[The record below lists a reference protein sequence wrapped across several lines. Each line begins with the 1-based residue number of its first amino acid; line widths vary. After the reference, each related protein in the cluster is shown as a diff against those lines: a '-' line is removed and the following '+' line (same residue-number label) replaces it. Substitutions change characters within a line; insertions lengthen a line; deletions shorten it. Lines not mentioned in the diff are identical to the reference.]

1 MTRLGDFVAKRRI
14 ELGLT
19 QEQLA
24 QAAGLSD
31 AAIGKIERGETRKPN
46 NLLALAAALD
56 VSAARLRTFVAE
68 DNGELMY
75 RGRPRMT
82 PLPPTEFGT
91 EFPPFTIHTIPLL
104 GSAYGGKNESDL
116 NINDETKRVKT
127 PPCLE
132 NVDDAYAVHV
142 RGESMIPRYYPGEM
156 LYVHP
161 TKSLVRDAFCVV
173 QIKVPGADTPS
184 EAYVKQYVGTD
195 YPEWD
200 AKLEETRV
208 VFRQLNPE
216 KIVDWGIDE
225 IYAIHPIVGTQ
236 S

>member
-1 MTRLGDFVAKRRI
+1 MTKLGDFVAKRRA
-14 ELGLT
+14 ELGMT

-31 AAIGKIERGETRKPN
+31 AAVGKIERGETRRPN
-46 NLLALAAALD
+46 NVEALARALD
-56 VSAARLRTFVAE
+56 TSPPRLRTLVAE
-68 DNGELMY
+68 DNGGPVY
-75 RGRPRMT
+75 AGRGKWRMT
-82 PLPPTEFGT
+82 ALPEVEFG
-91 EFPPFTIHTIPLL
+91 PAIVSPTIPLL

-132 NVDDAYAVHV
+132 NVEDAYAVHV

-200 AKLEETRV
+200 EEYAKTRV

-216 KIVDWGIDE
+216 KIVDWAIDE